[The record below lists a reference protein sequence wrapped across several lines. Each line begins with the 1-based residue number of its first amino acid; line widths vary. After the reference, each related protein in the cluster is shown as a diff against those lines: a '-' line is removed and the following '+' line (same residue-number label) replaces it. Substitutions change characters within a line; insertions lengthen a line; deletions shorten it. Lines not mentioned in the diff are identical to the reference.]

1 MSGRDS
7 GGSSAI
13 DDGDVVRA
21 PSALTVGPVANVMKS
36 IKFHESGS
44 DSEIHKQLEVSWYSF
59 SCQCFHF
66 GLLSCF

>member
-21 PSALTVGPVANVMKS
+21 PSALTVGPVANVVKS

-44 DSEIHKQLEVSWYSF
+44 DSEIHKQLEVS
-59 SCQCFHF
+59 
-66 GLLSCF
+66 